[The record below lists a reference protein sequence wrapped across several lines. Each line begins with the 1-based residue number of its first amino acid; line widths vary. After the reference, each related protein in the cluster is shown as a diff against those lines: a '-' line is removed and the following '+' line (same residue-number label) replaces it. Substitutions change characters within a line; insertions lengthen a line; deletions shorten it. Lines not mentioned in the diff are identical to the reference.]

1 MYKQANGKYRV
12 NFEAGQS
19 RYTNEPIDFMIVMVE
34 VEYEDRWGRGTKEVE
49 LYAEMVNE
57 PYLEFWDEETNDFVY
72 ENEDEF
78 QEAAY
83 STFES
88 LKCEIIRQAIEKGID
103 PDILEF

>member
-1 MYKQANGKYRV
+1 MYKQPNGKYSV

-34 VEYEDRWGRGTKEVE
+34 IEDEDGWGTKEVE

-57 PYLEFWDEETNDFVY
+57 PYLKFWDKKTNDFIY

-88 LKCEIIRQAIEKGID
+88 LKSEIIRQANEKGID